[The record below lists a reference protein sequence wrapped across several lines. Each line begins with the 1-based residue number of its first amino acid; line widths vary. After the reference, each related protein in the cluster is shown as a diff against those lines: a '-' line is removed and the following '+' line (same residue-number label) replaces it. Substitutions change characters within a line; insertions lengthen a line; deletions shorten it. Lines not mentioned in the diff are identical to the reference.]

1 MRSLGGELVNPLWI
15 SHLEQ
20 SDGASSA
27 TFVTGSLMIDW
38 RSLSLYRLKILTE
51 YVLTTVCPN

>member
-1 MRSLGGELVNPLWI
+1 MRSLGGELVNPLWL

-27 TFVTGSLMIDW
+27 TFVHRISAMIGVP
-38 RSLSLYRLKILTE
+38 SFF
-51 YVLTTVCPN
+51 VG